1 MRKIKSPEYEYMEQQ
16 LKLPIRKVVTAFD
29 NFMKFEASGGVLLL
43 LSTIVALVWA
53 NSPFADSYFELW
65 HMKATIGIGGFVL
78 NKSLEHWINDGL
90 MAMFFFVIGLEIK
103 RELLIGELSSPKK
116 AALPIVAAIGGI
128 VLPALIFL
136 FLNPSAPE
144 SSGWGIPVATDIAF
158 AIGVLALLGDRV
170 PLSLKI
176 FLTSLAIVDDI
187 GAVLIIALFYTS
199 DISLINLL
207 IGACFM
213 VALIAANWMGIR
225 STLLYAVLGIG
236 GLWLAF
242 LLSGIHSTIAGVLAA
257 MAIPAQTR
265 INADEFVEKG
275 RYYLDK
281 FSEASEKNLSILGN
295 SKQLYAAE
303 SVESASKLV
312 QTPLQRLEHALH
324 PWVIY
329 VVMPLF
335 ALANAGVTIDANLFS
350 VLKHPVTY
358 GIVAGL
364 FIGKQAGITLFSWI
378 AVKIGIAD
386 LPRGVSW
393 KQVYGLGCIAGIG
406 FTMSIF
412 IAGLAFSDPEILKLA
427 KLGILIASFISGVA
441 GFLILG
447 RKSIQPSSA

>member
-1 MRKIKSPEYEYMEQQ
+1 MEQQ

-29 NFMKFEASGGVLLL
+29 NFMKFEASGGILLL

-53 NSPFADSYFELW
+53 NSPFAESYFELW
-65 HMKATIGIGGFVL
+65 HMKAKIGIGDFVL
-78 NKSLEHWINDGL
+78 NKSLAHWINDGL

-116 AALPIVAAIGGI
+116 AALPIVAAAGGI
-128 VLPALIFL
+128 LIPALIYIV
-136 FLNPSAPE
+136 LNPSLPQ
-144 SSGWGIPVATDIAF
+144 SSGWGVPVATDIAF

-199 DISLINLL
+199 DISMINLL
-207 IGACFM
+207 VGAGFM
-213 VALIAANWMGIR
+213 AALVIANWVGIR
-225 STLLYAVLGIG
+225 STLLYALLGIG

-242 LLSGIHSTIAGVLAA
+242 LLSGMHSTIAGVLAA

-265 INADEFVEKG
+265 INADEFLKTG
-275 RYYLDK
+275 RYYIEK
-281 FSEASEKNLSILGN
+281 FEEASSFKVSILGN
-295 SKQLYAAE
+295 SSQHYAAE
-303 SVESASKLV
+303 AVETASKLV

-329 VVMPLF
+329 VVMPIF
-335 ALANAGVTIDANLFS
+335 ALANAGVTIDANLFT
-350 VLKHPVTY
+350 VIVHPVTY
-358 GIVAGL
+358 GIILGL
-364 FIGKQAGITLFSWI
+364 FVGKQAGIILFSWI

-386 LPRGVSW
+386 LPEGVSW
-393 KQVYGLGCIAGIG
+393 KQVYGIGCIAGIG

-412 IAGLAFSDPEILKLA
+412 IAGLAFNDPDLLTLA
-427 KLGILIASFISGVA
+427 KLGILIASVISGVT
-441 GFLILG
+441 GYLILG
-447 RKSIQPSSA
+447 RRDLQTSAG